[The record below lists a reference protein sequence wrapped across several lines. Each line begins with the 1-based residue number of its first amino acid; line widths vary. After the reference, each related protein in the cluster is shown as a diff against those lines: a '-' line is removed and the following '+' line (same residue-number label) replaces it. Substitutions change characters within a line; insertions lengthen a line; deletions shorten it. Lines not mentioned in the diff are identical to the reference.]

1 MKTKRIVS
9 CLDIRDGRL
18 VKGVNFAEISDVG
31 DPVEAAAYYS
41 AQGADEVVFYDI
53 AASVEGRRLLTQLLR
68 RVASQV
74 SVPLMVGGGIQTVR
88 DIEEVLSCGVAKV
101 SINSGAL
108 KNPKFMEE
116 AAKRYGSSRVILS
129 MDVKRV
135 NASFRVFE
143 AGGQVDTGLDALEWA
158 RQGQESGAGEL
169 VINSIDADG
178 VQSGYDLELLGAIQ
192 KVSSLPVVASGG
204 AGSMEHF
211 LELFQKTGADAG
223 LAASVFHFRKVS
235 IPQLKEYL
243 AEHGVPVNK

>member
-1 MKTKRIVS
+1 M
-9 CLDIRDGRL
+9 
-18 VKGVNFAEISDVG
+18 
-31 DPVEAAAYYS
+31 
-41 AQGADEVVFYDI
+41 
-53 AASVEGRRLLTQLLR
+53 
-68 RVASQV
+68 
-74 SVPLMVGGGIQTVR
+74 R
-88 DIEEVLSCGVAKV
+88 DIEEVLSCGAAKV

-192 KVSSLPVVASGG
+192 KYPPAGG
-204 AGSMEHF
+204 G
-211 LELFQKTGADAG
+211 LGRGAWSTFWSCSKKQGRMQA
-223 LAASVFHFRKVS
+223 LQHRCFISARYPF
-235 IPQLKEYL
+235 P
-243 AEHGVPVNK
+243 N